1 MQISYQQRW
10 QKVPGNLKKFNYNK
24 KDFQY
29 LKKKNYCF
37 LFYSQSEAE
46 DLVVIREV
54 YDSDNAQEIFELE
67 LEKALQ
73 VL

>member
-1 MQISYQQRW
+1 MNIR
-10 QKVPGNLKKFNYNK
+10 KF
-24 KDFQY
+24 FTV
-29 LKKKNYCF
+29 F
-37 LFYSQSEAE
+37 VFYSQSEAE

-73 VL
+73 VHNDMINDFATNYKF

>member
-1 MQISYQQRW
+1 M
-10 QKVPGNLKKFNYNK
+10 
-24 KDFQY
+24 
-29 LKKKNYCF
+29 
-37 LFYSQSEAE
+37 FYSQSEAE

>member
-1 MQISYQQRW
+1 M
-10 QKVPGNLKKFNYNK
+10 
-24 KDFQY
+24 
-29 LKKKNYCF
+29 
-37 LFYSQSEAE
+37 FYSQSEAE

-73 VL
+73 VHNDFATNYKF